1 MKKDINYL
9 YKYAKE
15 QNIKI
20 QDYSFGGDKKW
31 KGHCIYNNFNQCMIF
46 LNDNMTNNIQKKC
59 TLAHEIGH
67 FKKGIIQNN
76 ILSSK
81 YRDTL
86 IRSINDFRANKWA
99 INELIPFETFK
110 KFLGTNK
117 SKSDIANELE
127 VTEEL
132 VELACHVYEPILYE
146 NKII

>member
-1 MKKDINYL
+1 MKSLNDL
-9 YKYAKE
+9 YNYAKNE
-15 QNIKI
+15 NIKI
-20 QDYSFGGDKKW
+20 KDYNFGGDTNW
-31 KGHCIYNNFNQCMIF
+31 KGHCIYDNLNNCMIF
-46 LNDNMTNNIQKKC
+46 LNDDVDNVCKKC

-99 INELIPFETFK
+99 VYKLIPFNTFK
-110 KFLGTNK
+110 SFLGTNK
-117 SKSDIANELE
+117 SKLDIANELE

-132 VELACHVYEPILYE
+132 VDLACHIYEPILYE

>member
-1 MKKDINYL
+1 MKTLEDLYNY
-9 YKYAKE
+9 ANE
-15 QNIKI
+15 ENIKI
-20 QDYSFGGDKKW
+20 KDYNFGGDFW
-31 KGHCIYNNFNQCMIF
+31 KGHCIYDKFNNCMIF
-46 LNDNMTNNIQKKC
+46 LNKNSDCVSKKC
-59 TLAHEIGH
+59 VLAHEIGH

-99 INELIPFETFK
+99 VHKLIPFNTFK
-110 KFLGTNK
+110 SFLGTNK

-132 VELACHVYEPILYE
+132 VELACHIYEPILYD

>member
-1 MKKDINYL
+1 MKKDIDYL
-9 YKYAKE
+9 YKYATKE
-15 QNIKI
+15 NIKI
-20 QDYSFGGDKKW
+20 KDYCFGGDTNW
-31 KGHCIYNNFNQCMIF
+31 KGHCIYNNANECMIF
-46 LNDNMTNNIQKKC
+46 LNNNIKDTIHKKC

-76 ILSSK
+76 LLSSK

-99 INELIPFETFK
+99 VHELIPLETFK
-110 KFLGTNK
+110 RFLGTNK
-117 SKSDIANELE
+117 SKSDIASELE

-132 VELACHVYEPILYE
+132 VELACHVYEPILCE

>member
-1 MKKDINYL
+1 MKTLEDLYNY
-9 YKYAKE
+9 ANKE
-15 QNIKI
+15 NIKVSN
-20 QDYSFGGDKKW
+20 YNFGGDTNW
-31 KGHCIYNNFNQCMIF
+31 KGHCIYDNLNNCMIF
-46 LNDNMTNNIQKKC
+46 LNNNISNDICKKC

-99 INELIPFETFK
+99 VYELIPLDTFK
-110 KFLGTNK
+110 SFLDTNK
-117 SKSDIANELE
+117 SKSDIAEELE

-132 VELACHVYEPILYE
+132 VELACHIYEPILYD

>member
-1 MKKDINYL
+1 MKSLNDL
-9 YKYAKE
+9 YNYAKKE
-15 QNIKI
+15 NIKI
-20 QDYSFGGDKKW
+20 TDYNFGGDTNW
-31 KGHCIYNNFNQCMIF
+31 KGHCIYDNLNNCMIF
-46 LNDNMTNNIQKKC
+46 LNDDVDNVCKKC

-76 ILSSK
+76 FLSSE

-99 INELIPFETFK
+99 VYNLIPFNTFK
-110 KFLGTNK
+110 SFIGTNK

-132 VELACHVYEPILYE
+132 VELACYIYEPVLYE

>member
-1 MKKDINYL
+1 MKTLEDL
-9 YKYAKE
+9 YTYAEKE
-15 QNIKI
+15 NIKI
-20 QDYSFGGDKKW
+20 KDYNFGGDKNW
-31 KGHCIYNNFNQCMIF
+31 KGHCIYDNLNNCMVL
-46 LNDNMTNNIQKKC
+46 LNDTITNNTEMKC

-76 ILSSK
+76 ILSSD

-86 IRSINDFRANKWA
+86 IRSVNDFRANKWA
-99 INELIPFETFK
+99 VNELIPFNIFK
-110 KFLGTNK
+110 SFIGTNK

-132 VELACHVYEPILYE
+132 FEIACNIYEPILYE

>member
-1 MKKDINYL
+1 MKKDIDYL
-9 YKYAKE
+9 YKYATKE
-15 QNIKI
+15 NIKI
-20 QDYSFGGDKKW
+20 KEYCFGGDINW
-31 KGHCIYNNFNQCMIF
+31 KGHCIYNNANECMIF
-46 LNDNMTNNIQKKC
+46 LNNNIKDTIHKKC

-76 ILSSK
+76 LLSSK

-99 INELIPFETFK
+99 VCKLIPLDTFK
-110 KFLGTNK
+110 SFLGTNK

-132 VELACHVYEPILYE
+132 VELACHIYEPILYE
-146 NKII
+146 DKII